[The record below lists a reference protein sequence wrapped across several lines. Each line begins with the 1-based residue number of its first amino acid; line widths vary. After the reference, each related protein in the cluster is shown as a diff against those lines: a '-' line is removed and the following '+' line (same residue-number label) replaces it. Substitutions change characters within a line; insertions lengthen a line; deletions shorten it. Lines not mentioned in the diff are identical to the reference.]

1 MNEKYQKYHREILS
15 GTLNDMLMKSV
26 SYQANI
32 KLANDIIAEQEKQI
46 EEWKSESDSGKKELE
61 NRIESL
67 KKENEI
73 LKNSKSNSEN
83 ARISI
88 LEDNNRKNSETIN
101 KLNSEIDV
109 LNKVKK
115 EYDLLKGQISNLET
129 FRNELI
135 KEREAHNQTK
145 TDLENIISD
154 LKQQIDILQAPP
166 KRKKAVKE
174 LTNTL
179 DLAEIVQQTVS
190 SDLVKDGG
198 SF

>member
-46 EEWKSESDSGKKELE
+46 EEWKSDSDSGKKELE

-88 LEDNNRKNSETIN
+88 LEDNNRKNLETIN
-101 KLNSEIDV
+101 KLNSEVDI
-109 LNKVKK
+109 LNKIKK

-135 KEREAHNQTK
+135 KERDAHYQTK
-145 TDLENIISD
+145 IDLENIISD

-174 LTNTL
+174 TTNTL
-179 DLAEIVQQTVS
+179 DLTEIVQQTVS